1 MTWLRLFFIS
11 ACAANLASMSACRDR
26 ETAPPLNSSA
36 ASGGLNTAEPAPGA
50 VSQTDEADPA
60 ANREAALENAPAED
74 IVAPASEDNRSEST
88 AAETPGE
95 KTTTSEEPP
104 DSSSRPPY

>member
-1 MTWLRLFFIS
+1 MTWLRLLCIS
-11 ACAANLASMSACRDR
+11 ACAANLVITSGCRDP

-36 ASGGLNTAEPAPGA
+36 ASERLDRAEPAPGA
-50 VSQTDEADPA
+50 VAQTDANDPA
-60 ANREAALENAPAED
+60 ANREARNLPSPD
-74 IVAPASEDNRSEST
+74 IVAPANENNQSEST

-95 KTTTSEEPP
+95 KVTTSEEPP